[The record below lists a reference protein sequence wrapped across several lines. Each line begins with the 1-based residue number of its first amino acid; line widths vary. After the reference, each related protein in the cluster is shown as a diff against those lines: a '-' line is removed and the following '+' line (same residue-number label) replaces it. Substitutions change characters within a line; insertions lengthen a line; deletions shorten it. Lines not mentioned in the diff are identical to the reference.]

1 METSAYPKTL
11 TLRDGSTVTV
21 RPLRSVD
28 RDALADFFR
37 RVPEEDRK
45 FLKDDVSRPEVID
58 AWCREINA
66 ARVLPLI
73 AEAEG
78 KVVADATLHRRA
90 AGWLR
95 HVGEVRLV
103 VDPEYRRKGLGS
115 RLVEEII
122 QLAQAEEGLDKLVAE
137 MTPEK
142 GAARR
147 AFERLGFRQ
156 VAVIPDL
163 VRDQTGTARDL
174 VILVLDLGTALLP
187 DWYY

>member
-1 METSAYPKTL
+1 MVTTTYPKAL
-11 TLRDGSTVTV
+11 TLRDGTPVTV
-21 RPLRSVD
+21 RPLRSGD
-28 RDALADFFR
+28 RDALGDFFR

-45 FLKDDVSRPEVID
+45 FLKDDVTRPEVVA
-58 AWCREINA
+58 AWCHDINP

-78 KVVADATLHRRA
+78 KVVADATLHRRT

-103 VDPEYRRKGLGS
+103 VDPEFRRKGLGS
-115 RLVEEII
+115 RLLEELML
-122 QLAQAEEGLDKLVAE
+122 LAQAEGLDKLVAE
-137 MTPEK
+137 LIPEEV
-142 GAARR
+142 GARK

-163 VRDQTGTARDL
+163 VRDPTGEARALL
-174 VILVLDLGTALLP
+174 VLVLDLGTALLP

>member
-11 TLRDGSTVTV
+11 TLRDGSAVTV

-28 RDALADFFR
+28 RGALADFFC

-66 ARVLPLI
+66 SRVLPLI

-78 KVVADATLHRRA
+78 KVVADATLHRRT

-103 VDPEYRRKGLGS
+103 VDPEYRRRGLGS
-115 RLVEEII
+115 RLVEELI
-122 QLAQAEEGLDKLVAE
+122 QLAQAEGLDKLVAE
-137 MTPEK
+137 MTPEE
-142 GAARR
+142 GAARM

-163 VRDQTGTARDL
+163 VRDQTGIARDL

>member
-11 TLRDGSTVTV
+11 TLRDGSAVTV

-45 FLKDDVSRPEVID
+45 FLKDDVSRPEVVE

-73 AEAEG
+73 VEAEEG
-78 KVVADATLHRRA
+78 KVVADATLHRRT

-115 RLVEEII
+115 RLVEELI
-122 QLAQAEEGLDKLVAE
+122 QLAQAEGLEKLVAE
-137 MTPEK
+137 MTPEE
-142 GAARR
+142 GAARM

-163 VRDQTGTARDL
+163 VRDQTGTTRDL
-174 VILVLDLGTALLP
+174 VILVLNLGTALLP

>member
-1 METSAYPKTL
+1 MAGSEYPKTL

-28 RDALADFFR
+28 RDALGDFFR
-37 RVPEEDRK
+37 RLPEEDRK
-45 FLKDDVSRPEVID
+45 FLKDEVTRAEVID
-58 AWCREINA
+58 AWCREINP

-78 KVVADATLHRRA
+78 KVVADATLHRRR

-115 RLVEEII
+115 RLLEE
-122 QLAQAEEGLDKLVAE
+122 LTLLGQAEGLEKLVAE
-137 MTPEK
+137 MTPEEP
-142 GAARR
+142 AARK
-147 AFERLGFRQ
+147 AFERQGFRQ
-156 VAVIPDL
+156 VAVVPDL
-163 VRDQTGTARDL
+163 VRDQTGTTRDL
-174 VILVLDLGTALLP
+174 LILVLDLGTALLP

>member
-1 METSAYPKTL
+1 MVASTYPKSL

-21 RPLRSVD
+21 RPLRTVD
-28 RDALADFFR
+28 GEALADFFR
-37 RVPEEDRK
+37 RIPEEDRK
-45 FLKDDVSRPEVID
+45 FLKDDVTRPEVVD
-58 AWCREINA
+58 AWCRDINH
-66 ARVLPLI
+66 ARVFPLI

-78 KVVADATLHRRA
+78 KVVADATLHRRT

-103 VDPEYRRKGLGS
+103 VDPEFRGKGLGS
-115 RLVEEII
+115 RLLEELIL
-122 QLAQAEEGLDKLVAE
+122 LAQDEGLDKLVAE
-137 MTPEK
+137 IVREEV
-142 GAARR
+142 AARK

-163 VRDQTGTARDL
+163 VRDQTGTTRDL

>member
-1 METSAYPKTL
+1 MAPSAFPKTL
-11 TLRDGSTVTV
+11 TLRDGSTVTL

-28 RDALADFFR
+28 RDALGDFFR
-37 RVPEEDRK
+37 RLSEEDRK
-45 FLKDDVSRPEVID
+45 FLKDDVTRPEVID
-58 AWCREINA
+58 AWCREINP

-78 KVVADATLHRRA
+78 KVVADATLHRRR

-115 RLVEEII
+115 RLLEE
-122 QLAQAEEGLDKLVAE
+122 LTLLGQAEGLEKLVAE
-137 MTPEK
+137 MTPEEP
-142 GAARR
+142 AARM
-147 AFERLGFRQ
+147 AFERQGFRQ
-156 VAVIPDL
+156 VAVVPDL
-163 VRDQTGTARDL
+163 VRDQTGTTRDL
-174 VILVLDLGTALLP
+174 LILVLDLGTALLP